1 MCLHAFVC
9 RHSHNAWFHL
19 RMGTRSQGLACL
31 DLCIAHL
38 SWDSDTIFYVCGI
51 NRIHF
56 TDEETEAQSGDNLLK
71 TLGLVSGR
79 TKPLSSF
86 QAPGLTAVLINISL

>member
-31 DLCIAHL
+31 DLCIAHP

-51 NRIHF
+51 NCIHF

-79 TKPLSSF
+79 TKPTSQVSRL
-86 QAPGLTAVLINISL
+86 LVLLPFL